1 LNLIAAQKAKT
12 STAYDAAIQYLGI
25 CIELLAEDSWNTKPD
40 LTRTIYEL
48 SAEVAYLSTNYEQ
61 MEEYVAIVL
70 SHTQN
75 LIDRMRVYEFK
86 ILGIKAQGKLQ
97 DSLNLGL
104 QLLALLGVYFPENP
118 TPAYIQQVAER
129 TKSLWMNSDILGL
142 LDSPLMNDPEQL
154 TKMRILTQMT
164 PSAFQSD
171 PMLLSLLIF
180 KQIELLIT
188 VGNCEISPF
197 SYAEYGILL
206 CGVMGDFN
214 AGYQFGQLALSV
226 LERFQLKGGKSRTYF
241 IVHSF
246 ISHWSEA
253 LRISLPYCREA
264 YLIGLETGDLE
275 SSALNAAL
283 YCSSAYYAGQE
294 LSILVV
300 EMKTYFQSIS
310 QLKQRTTLGFHAIY
324 YQTMLNLLGQSDRP
338 YQLEGEVFAEVYEL
352 PLLREANNY
361 AALCYLY
368 SNKMI
373 LCYLFGEY
381 QLAAEYVVILESY
394 AGIMVGTIVV
404 TINCFYSSLTFLQL
418 YPSLNDIERTRCL
431 ERIEANQE
439 KLKQWAENAP
449 MNHLHKFHLVEAERQ
464 HILGNK
470 LEAIEL
476 YDRAIAGAKENS
488 YIQEEALANELA
500 AKFYLDWGKEKIA
513 QVYMTEAYYGYVRW
527 GASAKVTDLENRYP
541 QLLAPTLRDSSG
553 SFKKKSTHSSSST
566 SEAIDLTTLLKASQS
581 ISEEIELSKLLD
593 ALLNIAN
600 INSGADKCVLLLQLD
615 LELQIVALVES
626 GQPSQILPSSISL
639 EHSEDMAIGIVNQ
652 VKRSLEPIV
661 LSDARQ
667 DEQFASDRYILKHRP
682 KSVLCMPILKQGK
695 LIGILYLENSLTIGA
710 FTSDR
715 LEVLNLICSQAA
727 ISLENALLYDREQRK
742 TQSLQA
748 SLAQLKQSELRF
760 QCLFEK
766 STDAIFLLGDE
777 GFIDCNQASVE
788 LFGYSHKSQLLNIRP
803 SHVSPEF
810 QPDGQP
816 SFEKANAMIAQA
828 LEFGSHQ
835 FEWMHQRANQEVFW
849 ADVLLTAILHDGSQI
864 LHSLVRDI
872 SDRKNL
878 EKEQTRL
885 LGILEASSDYIGT
898 ASPNGEITWANQ
910 RLRQF
915 LNLEQNESLAG
926 YQIQDCHPQ
935 WVPNLLYQE
944 AIPQAIQQ
952 GYWTG
957 ETAILTPEGQEIP
970 VSQVL
975 MAHKAPTGELEYL
988 STIMRDISDRKK
1000 AEEDVRDSE
1009 ERLRL
1014 ALMAANQGLYDLNL
1028 QTGEAIVSTEYA
1040 TMLGYDASEFQE
1052 TNDKWIERLHPDDLE
1067 RVAGTYRAYVN
1078 GEIANYIVEFR
1089 QRTKNGDW
1097 KWILSLGK
1105 IVEWDEAKPLR
1116 MLGTHT
1122 DISDRKAA
1130 EAQLQQQ
1137 AKQLEEYTQTL
1148 EQRVEERTQELSQA
1162 LSNLQSTQ
1170 AGLIQSEKMA
1180 ALGQI
1185 TASVAHEINTP
1196 LGVIRAATGN
1206 IIEASNACL
1215 RQLPEIMQS
1224 LTAQQQAEFIA
1235 LVKAAIEKPQSLS
1248 TKEERQLRRQ
1258 LQSELDSQ
1266 GLADASGIANQLSQ
1280 MQLGSDLHLY
1290 QSILQAHNC
1299 YEILEV
1305 AYKLF
1310 LQHQSIRSIQQ
1321 EVDRAA
1327 KIVFALKTYS
1337 HRSSESGEKSLIQIS
1352 DGIEIALTLYQSRL
1366 KQGIEVIRKYEPVP
1380 DLLCNPDELTQV
1392 WVNLIDNAI
1401 YAIGKAGTL
1410 EIAIAQQAGK
1420 VIVEITN
1427 SGAAI
1432 PDEIMPRLFEPFF
1445 TTKPRGEGSG
1455 LGLDIVRQIV
1465 QKHGG
1470 DIQVSSQIGKA
1481 KFSISLPFAAICDVV
1496 G

>member
-1 LNLIAAQKAKT
+1 
-12 STAYDAAIQYLGI
+12 
-25 CIELLAEDSWNTKPD
+25 
-40 LTRTIYEL
+40 
-48 SAEVAYLSTNYEQ
+48 
-61 MEEYVAIVL
+61 
-70 SHTQN
+70 
-75 LIDRMRVYEFK
+75 
-86 ILGIKAQGKLQ
+86 
-97 DSLNLGL
+97 
-104 QLLALLGVYFPENP
+104 
-118 TPAYIQQVAER
+118 
-129 TKSLWMNSDILGL
+129 
-142 LDSPLMNDPEQL
+142 
-154 TKMRILTQMT
+154 
-164 PSAFQSD
+164 
-171 PMLLSLLIF
+171 
-180 KQIELLIT
+180 
-188 VGNCEISPF
+188 
-197 SYAEYGILL
+197 
-206 CGVMGDFN
+206 
-214 AGYQFGQLALSV
+214 
-226 LERFQLKGGKSRTYF
+226 
-241 IVHSF
+241 
-246 ISHWSEA
+246 
-253 LRISLPYCREA
+253 
-264 YLIGLETGDLE
+264 
-275 SSALNAAL
+275 
-283 YCSSAYYAGQE
+283 
-294 LSILVV
+294 
-300 EMKTYFQSIS
+300 MKTYFQSIS

-324 YQTMLNLLGQSDRP
+324 YQTVLNLLGQSARP

-352 PLLREANNY
+352 PLFREANNY

-394 AGIMVGTIVV
+394 AGSMVGTIVV

-439 KLKQWAENAP
+439 KLKLWAENSP
-449 MNHLHKFHLVEAERQ
+449 KNHLHKFHLVEAERQ

-476 YDRAIAGAKENS
+476 YDRAIAGAKENG

-500 AKFYLDWGKEKIA
+500 AKFYLVWGREKIA

-541 QLLAPTLRDSSG
+541 QLLAPTLRDSFG
-553 SFKKKSTHSSSST
+553 SFQKSTHSSSST
-566 SEAIDLTTLLKASQS
+566 SETIDLTTLLKASQA

-600 INSGADKCVLLLQLD
+600 INSGADKCVLLLQSEQ
-615 LELQIVALVES
+615 ELQIVALLES
-626 GQPSQILPSSISL
+626 GQPSQIFSSHISL

-652 VKRSLEPIV
+652 VKHSLEPIV

-667 DEQFASDRYILKHRP
+667 DAQFVSDRYILKYRP

-727 ISLENALLYDREQRK
+727 ISLENAQLYQTLYESENKFRRLVEGANDMIWAANSDGIFTYLSPQFQTMFGLSIDEWVG
-742 TQSLQA
+742 QSLMK
-748 SLAQLKQSELRF
+748 L
-760 QCLFEK
+760 
-766 STDAIFLLGDE
+766 I
-777 GFIDCNQASVE
+777 
-788 LFGYSHKSQLLNIRP
+788 H
-803 SHVSPEF
+803 
-810 QPDGQP
+810 PDDL
-816 SFEKANAMIAQA
+816 EKAIAPARLA
-828 LEFGSHQ
+828 LEQGEKHQ
-835 FEWMHQRANQEVFW
+835 NIEFRHLCQ
-849 ADVLLTAILHDGSQI
+849 DGSYLWVTLNMTPI
-864 LHSLVRDI
+864 LDVNGSAIGLQGILRDI

-885 LGILEASSDYIGT
+885 LRILEASSDYIGT
-898 ASPNGEITWANQ
+898 ASPDGEITWANQ

-915 LNLEQNESLAG
+915 LNIEQSASLAG
-926 YQIQDCHPQ
+926 YQIQDSHPQ
-935 WVPNLLYQE
+935 WALDLLYQK
-944 AIPQAIQQ
+944 AIPQAVQQ

-1000 AEEDVRDSE
+1000 AEEDMRDSE

-1028 QTGEAIVSTEYA
+1028 QTGNAIVSTEYA
-1040 TMLGYDASEFQE
+1040 TMLGYEPAEFQE
-1052 TNDKWIERLHPDDLE
+1052 TNAKWIERLHPDDLE

-1105 IVEWDEAKPLR
+1105 IVEWDDSKPLR

-1122 DISDRKAA
+1122 DISDRKSA

-1206 IIEASNACL
+1206 IIEASNASL
-1215 RQLPEIMQS
+1215 LQLPEIMQS
-1224 LTAQQQAEFIA
+1224 LTSQQQVEFIA
-1235 LVKAAIEKPQSLS
+1235 LVKAAIQKPQSLS

-1266 GLADASGIANQLSQ
+1266 GIADASGIANQLSQ

-1290 QSILQAHNC
+1290 QSILQAPNC
-1299 YEILEV
+1299 YDILQV

-1337 HRSSESGEKSLIQIS
+1337 HRSSNAGENSLIQIS

-1380 DLLCNPDELTQV
+1380 DLICNADELTQV

-1401 YAIGKAGTL
+1401 YAIGKTGTL
-1410 EIAIAQQAGK
+1410 EIAIAPQAEQ
-1420 VIVEITN
+1420 VVVEITN

-1432 PDEIMPRLFEPFF
+1432 PDEIISRLFEPFF

-1465 QKHGG
+1465 QKHDGE
-1470 DIQVSSQIGKA
+1470 IQVSSQSGRTT
-1481 KFSISLPFAAICDVV
+1481 FSLYFPLPIDLKDRKEELL
-1496 G
+1496 